1 MKQISTSFISFRT
14 LVEREIIR
22 FTSVFSQTIFPPLVS
37 SFLFI
42 SVFGFFLGR
51 NLNEVQGMPYLKFL
65 VPGLVM
71 MYLIESSYMNTS
83 TSLFIARWMGHIQ
96 EILVTPLSYIQMV
109 LAMIIGGMVRAFVV
123 SGGVYLVSLIFEVTP
138 IVHPWITLYFAVF
151 VTVAFAS
158 AGLITGLLAEE
169 WEQLSIWTSFVIT
182 PLIYLGGVFHSIEMA
197 PPLFRTLT
205 HLNPIFYMVSGMRYG
220 VLGRSDAPVGICMI
234 VVFLISITL
243 FSVTVFMFKKGYKL
257 RK

>member
-1 MKQISTSFISFRT
+1 MNSFPGRFISFRAM
-14 LVEREIIR
+14 VEREIVR
-22 FTSVFSQTIFPPLVS
+22 FTSVFTQTIFPPLVS

-42 SVFGFFLGR
+42 SVFGFFLGH

-109 LAMIIGGMVRAFVV
+109 MAMIIGGVVRAFVV
-123 SGGVYLVSLIFEVTP
+123 AGGVYLVSLIFEITPVT
-138 IVHPWITLYFAVF
+138 HPWITAYFAVF
-151 VTVAFAS
+151 VTVSFAS

-169 WEQLSIWTSFVIT
+169 WEHLSIWTSFVIT

-197 PPLFRTLT
+197 PPVFRMLT
-205 HLNPIFYMVSGMRYG
+205 HLNPIFYMINGMRYG
-220 VLGRSDAPVGICMI
+220 MLGVSDAPVGWSMLI
-234 VVFLISITL
+234 VFVIAAFL
-243 FSVTVFMFKKGYKL
+243 FSTTVFMFKKGYKL